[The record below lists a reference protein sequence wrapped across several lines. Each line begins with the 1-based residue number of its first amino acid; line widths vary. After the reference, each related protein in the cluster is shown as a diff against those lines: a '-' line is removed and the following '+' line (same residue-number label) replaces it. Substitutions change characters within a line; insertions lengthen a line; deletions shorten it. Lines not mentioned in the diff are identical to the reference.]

1 MRKEAHGP
9 YSLEVSSLEQ
19 EIDPKYQVSH
29 ALYVP
34 IYLYLSTRQLIQIST
49 NIYVD
54 LTYHLYV
61 LKLLDI
67 VFFTL

>member
-1 MRKEAHGP
+1 MFVTG
-9 YSLEVSSLEQ
+9 SSS
-19 EIDPKYQVSH
+19 IDPKYQVSH